1 MDEETI
7 YPKASTIFV
16 ILVLAVLVFAGLY
29 FDVKL
34 TLIALPLLVFLVVL
48 FLGWSN
54 NQKLNKGEMRRAI
67 TAALVSTF
75 IVIVLGNQYLSIS
88 SELRNYF
95 LGVLS
100 TIVGFYFGYR
110 GRETEEEKMERVI
123 ESLRGGREG
132 EEQNNETGTT
142 NPS

>member
-1 MDEETI
+1 MGEELT
-7 YPKASTIFV
+7 YSKAVAIFAV
-16 ILVLAVLVFAGLY
+16 LVLAVLIFSGLY

-75 IVIVLGNQYLSIS
+75 IVIVLGNQYLSIP

-110 GRETEEEKMERVI
+110 GKENEEERI
-123 ESLRGGREG
+123 GRIIQGLGGG
-132 EEQNNETGTT
+132 D
-142 NPS
+142 

>member
-1 MDEETI
+1 M
-7 YPKASTIFV
+7 
-16 ILVLAVLVFAGLY
+16 
-29 FDVKL
+29 
-34 TLIALPLLVFLVVL
+34 VL

-75 IVIVLGNQYLSIS
+75 IVIVLGNQYLLIP

-110 GRETEEEKMERVI
+110 GRETEEEKIERVI
-123 ESLRGGREG
+123 ESLSGGRER
-132 EEQNNETGTT
+132 EEQNTEAGTAT
-142 NPS
+142 NSS